1 MCGLVT
7 IFGYASD
14 APPVDPQELE
24 LIRDAMV
31 SRGPDGAGMWL
42 ASDRRVGLAHRRL
55 ALVDLSDAGAQPMA
69 SRDGLL

>member
-1 MCGLVT
+1 
-7 IFGYASD
+7 
-14 APPVDPQELE
+14 
-24 LIRDAMV
+24 
-31 SRGPDGAGMWL
+31 MWL